1 MHTEADQCH
10 VAFEMMKKL
19 VTSLVLISF
28 LLGCATPPADDAQAA
43 ADASQLFHN
52 GSIITMEGDA
62 PTMAEALVE
71 KNGTIAFVGSLAEAE
86 KTYPLA
92 KRIDLNGHT
101 MLPGFIDPHS
111 HFGMVSNSM
120 GQVDLNP
127 PPVGDVTSIAEAMA
141 KITKYKA
148 DNATPDD
155 EWIFGWGYDESQMSE
170 LRHPNKFEIDAVF
183 PHNPV
188 YLQHTSGHM
197 GVANS
202 EALKMMDVTAASP
215 NPAGGSIDRMPNSKE
230 PSGLVQETAMY
241 PFVGNMLQILAAKQ
255 AQYFDATQ
263 LYYASN
269 GITTAQDGMTDR
281 NSLRFFQ
288 AQADAGKLYID
299 LIALAGYGELEQNL
313 ADTSIHWLSYR
324 NGFTVQGTKVVA
336 DGSPQGKTAFFT
348 QAFRTPVPGCQHDC
362 RGLPS
367 LGQEELNAIFVMAY
381 GSDNQL
387 FIHCN
392 GDATIDMV
400 IAAHEHACKVLD
412 QPLDKDRRTIG
423 IHSQFIRRDQLLT
436 YKKYGIE
443 PSFFTNHAYFWGDVH
458 VENLGK
464 ERAYFLSPI
473 ATADS
478 LGLKDTNHSDA
489 TVTPV
494 SPLFTVWSA
503 VNRVSRSGT
512 VIGEQERATPY
523 QALMAITSNAAYEFF
538 EEGSKGSLAVGKLAD
553 LVILDRDPLT
563 TDPMGIKDIQVL
575 ETIKAGRTVFKK

>member
-1 MHTEADQCH
+1 MQIGAERYHITS
-10 VAFEMMKKL
+10 EMMKKL
-19 VTSLVLISF
+19 LTGLVLIPF
-28 LLGCATPPADDAQAA
+28 LFGCGTPAEDVPAT

-52 GSIITMEGDA
+52 GTIITMEGDA
-62 PTMAEALVE
+62 SAMAEALVE
-71 KNGTIAFVGSLAEAE
+71 SDGRIAFVGTLAEAE
-86 KTYPLA
+86 KAFPDA
-92 KRIDLNGHT
+92 KKIDLNGHT

-127 PPVGDVTSIAEAMA
+127 PPVGDITSIEAAME
-141 KITKYKA
+141 KIKNYKA
-148 DNATPDD
+148 EHSIPDD
-155 EWIFGWGYDESQMSE
+155 EWIFGWGYDESQMTE
-170 LRHPNKFEIDAVF
+170 MRHPNKMEIDAVL

-202 EALKMMDVTAASP
+202 VALKMMDVTAATP
-215 NPAGGSIDRMPNSKE
+215 NPAGGSIDRLPNSKE

-255 AQYFDATQ
+255 GQYFDATQ

-299 LIALAGYGELEQNL
+299 LMALAGNGELEENL
-313 ADTSIHWLSYR
+313 ADTSIHWRSYR
-324 NGFTVQGTKVVA
+324 NGFKVQGTKIVA

-348 QAFRTPVPGCQHDC
+348 KAFRTPVPGCLHDC

-367 LGQEELNAIFVMAY
+367 LSQEAMNELFVMGY
-381 GSDNQL
+381 RSDNQL

-412 QPLDKDRRTIG
+412 QPLEKDRRTIA
-423 IHSQFIRRDQLLT
+423 IHSQFTRPDQLLT

-478 LGLKDTNHSDA
+478 MGLKYTNHSDA

-503 VNRVSRSGT
+503 VNRVSRSGA
-512 VIGEQERATPY
+512 VIGEKERATPY
-523 QALMAITSNAAYEFF
+523 QALKAITSNAAYEFF

-563 TDPMGIKDIQVL
+563 TAVMEIKDIQVL
-575 ETIKAGRTVFKK
+575 ETIKAGKSVFKK